1 MLTRKYRIL
10 LPLVDGALTGLCCY
24 LAAAL
29 LLSQFFPVSPPSFY
43 LLAAV
48 TAVASAIPLWMILP
62 QYTGLK
68 QKLLHLAVSVVGFL
82 LYSVLELVN
91 GLTIHWHPIPLQ
103 VSSDTD
109 GLLVLLL
116 WGFVLPFAALVRL
129 ILVLIR
135 RNPS

>member
-1 MLTRKYRIL
+1 MKGKKCVLFAL
-10 LPLVDGALTGLCCY
+10 ADGVFGGLCCY
-24 LAAAL
+24 LATAL
-29 LLSQFFPVSPPSFY
+29 LLSGFFPVNTAAFE

-48 TAVASAIPLWMILP
+48 TAVVSAIPLWMILP

-68 QKLLHLAVSVVGFL
+68 QKLLHLALSVIGFL
-82 LYSVLELVN
+82 LFSILELVN

-109 GLLVLLL
+109 GLLILLF
-116 WGFVLPFAALVRL
+116 WGLVLPFAALVRL
-129 ILVLIR
+129 MLVLIR

>member
-1 MLTRKYRIL
+1 MEGKKRIL
-10 LPLVDGALTGLCCY
+10 FALADGIFGGLCCY
-24 LAAAL
+24 LATAL
-29 LLSQFFPVSPPSFY
+29 LLSGFFPVNTAAFE

-48 TAVASAIPLWMILP
+48 TAVVSSVPLWLVLP
-62 QYTGLK
+62 RYDGLK

-82 LYSVLELVN
+82 IYSILELVN

-109 GLLVLLL
+109 GLLILLF

-129 ILVLIR
+129 MLVLIR

>member
-10 LPLVDGALTGLCCY
+10 LPLADGALTGLCCY

-43 LLAAV
+43 LLTAV
-48 TAVASAIPLWMILP
+48 TAVVSAI
-62 QYTGLK
+62 
-68 QKLLHLAVSVVGFL
+68 H
-82 LYSVLELVN
+82 
-91 GLTIHWHPIPLQ
+91 LQ

-109 GLLVLLL
+109 GLLILLF

-129 ILVLIR
+129 MLVLIR